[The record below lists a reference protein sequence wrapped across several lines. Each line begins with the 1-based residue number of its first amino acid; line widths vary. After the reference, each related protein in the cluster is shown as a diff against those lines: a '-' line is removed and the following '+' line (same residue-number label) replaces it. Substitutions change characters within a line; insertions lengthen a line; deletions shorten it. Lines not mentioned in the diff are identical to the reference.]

1 MEALA
6 HRTAARVEEIGVG
19 ASQRGG
25 ERNSPFRFDGGD
37 REDVFGD
44 GREQGHPSPPTYQ
57 RAIGISSEPRTDGL
71 SRAVGGSNGRFED
84 ESLCVPE
91 SEVRKNITQRRS
103 RGKTKDE
110 GNIAPDASMISRRPR
125 SRSKDR
131 RYSVESTGIW
141 SPPEQSFT
149 EWQDW
154 RPATAVVEPRSYG
167 SSTSVHDL
175 SRSAPHH
182 HPGEARQVVK
192 EHEHVQRIAHVD
204 HRSGREMH
212 IEESTRE
219 NNVSKKEH
227 DGKSVQGEQRTI
239 EVFSK
244 QSIPDGKENP

>member
-71 SRAVGGSNGRFED
+71 SRAVGGSKGRFED

-91 SEVRKNITQRRS
+91 SAVRKNITQRRS

-131 RYSVESTGIW
+131 RYSIESVGIW
-141 SPPEQSFT
+141 RLQNN
-149 EWQDW
+149 
-154 RPATAVVEPRSYG
+154 R
-167 SSTSVHDL
+167 
-175 SRSAPHH
+175 SRS
-182 HPGEARQVVK
+182 GKIGGRQQQWSMTHDFWV
-192 EHEHVQRIAHVD
+192 RPLIIGCFSAH
-204 HRSGREMH
+204 RKWISG
-212 IEESTRE
+212 
-219 NNVSKKEH
+219 
-227 DGKSVQGEQRTI
+227 
-239 EVFSK
+239 VFLWYRAAFASFV
-244 QSIPDGKENP
+244 